1 MNNHLKGLL
10 IAFFGIVI
18 LTPDAVLV
26 RLADSNSWTVLFWR
40 GIFFATGI
48 IVILLLTY
56 RSKAVNE
63 LINIGKGGVLIG
75 ILTALGGTSFIL
87 AIHYTSIAKTLVI
100 ISTSPIMVAIIS
112 LLMLKEKP
120 EFYTWISM
128 IIVFIGIYIV
138 MAGDSGGMNLMG
150 NFFALVSVIIGG
162 FSFTLLRKYKNVNMV
177 PAMAVNGIVIAFIGF
192 IFADSLVLSS
202 QSMLYIF
209 ASGIVL
215 AVSFSLI
222 TIAPQYIPAP
232 EVAMFFPL
240 GTVLGTLLAWIVIKE
255 EPSSN
260 ALIGGAI
267 VIITLFSH
275 AWYSAKSYQKVNNKP
290 IAK

>member
-1 MNNHLKGLL
+1 MNSHLKGLL
-10 IAFFGIVI
+10 IAFFGILI

-40 GIFFATGI
+40 GLFFAAGI
-48 IVILLLTY
+48 VVILLITY

-63 LINIGKGGVLIG
+63 LINIGKEGVLIG
-75 ILTALGGTSFIL
+75 LLTGLGGTSFIL

-100 ISTSPIMVAIIS
+100 ISISPIMVAIVS
-112 LLMLKEKP
+112 LIMLKEKP
-120 EFYTWISM
+120 ALYTWISM

-138 MAGDSGGMNLMG
+138 MAGDRSGMNLMG
-150 NFFALVSVIIGG
+150 NLFALTSVILGG

-177 PAMAVNGIVIAFIGF
+177 PAMAVNGIAIALVGF
-192 IFADSLVLSS
+192 VFADSLVLSS
-202 QSMLYIF
+202 QSMMYIL

-222 TIAPQYIPAP
+222 TMAPQYIPAP

-240 GTVLGTLLAWIVIKE
+240 GTVLGTLMAWIIIKE
-255 EPSSN
+255 EPSGN
-260 ALIGGAI
+260 ALIGGSI
-267 VIITLFSH
+267 VIITLFCH
-275 AWYSAKSYQKVNNKP
+275 AWYSAKLSSK
-290 IAK
+290 

>member
-1 MNNHLKGLL
+1 LP
-10 IAFFGIVI
+10 GII
-18 LTPDAVLV
+18 
-26 RLADSNSWTVLFWR
+26 WR
-40 GIFFATGI
+40 GIFFASGI
-48 IVILLLTY
+48 IVILLITY

-75 ILTALGGTSFIL
+75 LLTALGGTSFIL

-100 ISTSPIMVAIIS
+100 ISISPIMVAIVS
-112 LLMLKEKP
+112 LMMLKEKP
-120 EFYTWISM
+120 ALYTWLSM

-138 MAGDSGGMNLMG
+138 MAGDKSGMNLMG
-150 NFFALVSVIIGG
+150 NLFALTSVIVGG

-177 PAMAVNGIVIAFIGF
+177 PAMAVNGIAIALIGF

-202 QSMLYIF
+202 QSMLYIL

-240 GTVLGTLLAWIVIKE
+240 GTVLGTLIAWIVIKE
-255 EPSSN
+255 QPSSN
-260 ALIGGAI
+260 ALIGGSI
-267 VIITLFSH
+267 VILTLFCH
-275 AWYSAKSYQKVNNKP
+275 AWYSNKL
-290 IAK
+290 AQNLK

>member
-1 MNNHLKGLL
+1 MNSHLKGLL

-40 GIFFATGI
+40 GIFFAAGI
-48 IVILLLTY
+48 IVILLITY

-75 ILTALGGTSFIL
+75 LLTALGGTSFIL

-100 ISTSPIMVAIIS
+100 ISISPIMVAIVS
-112 LLMLKEKP
+112 LIMLKEKLAL
-120 EFYTWISM
+120 YTWLSM
-128 IIVFIGIYIV
+128 ILVFIGIYIV
-138 MAGDSGGMNLMG
+138 MSGDTSGMNLMG
-150 NFFALVSVIIGG
+150 NLFALAAVVIGG

-177 PAMAVNGIVIAFIGF
+177 PAMAVNGIAIALIGF
-192 IFADSLVLSS
+192 VFADSLVLSS
-202 QSMLYIF
+202 QSMLYIL
-209 ASGIVL
+209 ASGVVL

-240 GTVLGTLLAWIVIKE
+240 GTILGTLMAWIVVKE
-255 EPSSN
+255 QPPSN
-260 ALIGGAI
+260 ALIGGSI
-267 VIITLFSH
+267 VIVTLFCH
-275 AWYSAKSYQKVNNKP
+275 AWYSTKLAQKLK
-290 IAK
+290 

>member
-1 MNNHLKGLL
+1 MNSHLKGLL

-40 GIFFATGI
+40 GIFFAAGI
-48 IVILLLTY
+48 IVILLITY

-75 ILTALGGTSFIL
+75 LLTALGGTSFIL

-100 ISTSPIMVAIIS
+100 ISISPIMVAIVS
-112 LLMLKEKP
+112 LIMLKEKP
-120 EFYTWISM
+120 ALYTWLSM

-138 MAGDSGGMNLMG
+138 MAGDKSGMNLMG
-150 NFFALVSVIIGG
+150 NLFALTSVIVGG

-177 PAMAVNGIVIAFIGF
+177 PAMAVNGIAIALIGF
-192 IFADSLVLSS
+192 VFADSLVLSS
-202 QSMLYIF
+202 QSMLYIL

-240 GTVLGTLLAWIVIKE
+240 GTVLGTLIAWIVVKE
-255 EPSSN
+255 QPPSN
-260 ALIGGAI
+260 ALIGGSI
-267 VIITLFSH
+267 VIVTLFCH
-275 AWYSAKSYQKVNNKP
+275 AWYSTKLAQKLK
-290 IAK
+290 

>member
-240 GTVLGTLLAWIVIKE
+240 GTVLGTLIAWIVLKE

-275 AWYSAKSYQKVNNKP
+275 AWYSATSYQKVNNKH

>member
-26 RLADSNSWTVLFWR
+26 RLADSDSWTVLFWR
-40 GIFFATGI
+40 GIFFASGI

-63 LINIGKGGVLIG
+63 IINIGKGGVLIG
-75 ILTALGGTSFIL
+75 ILTALSGTSFIL
-87 AIHYTSIAKTLVI
+87 AIHYTTIAKTLVI
-100 ISTSPIMVAIIS
+100 ISISPIMVAIIS
-112 LLMLKEKP
+112 LIMLKEKP
-120 EFYTWISM
+120 EFYTWLSM

-138 MAGDSGGMNLMG
+138 MAGDSSGMNLMG
-150 NFFALVSVIIGG
+150 NFFALASVIIGG

-192 IFADSLVLSS
+192 VFADSLVLSS

-215 AVSFSLI
+215 SVSFSLI

-240 GTVLGTLLAWIVIKE
+240 GTVLGTLNAWIVIKE

-275 AWYSAKSYQKVNNKP
+275 AWYSAISYQKVNNKH

>member
-1 MNNHLKGLL
+1 MNSHLKGLL

-40 GIFFATGI
+40 GIFFAAGI
-48 IVILLLTY
+48 IVILLITY

-75 ILTALGGTSFIL
+75 LLTALGGTSFIL
-87 AIHYTSIAKTLVI
+87 AIHYTSIAKTLII
-100 ISTSPIMVAIIS
+100 ISISPIMVAIVS
-112 LLMLKEKP
+112 LIMLKEKP
-120 EFYTWISM
+120 ALYTWLSM
-128 IIVFIGIYIV
+128 ILVFIGIYIV
-138 MAGDSGGMNLMG
+138 MSGDTSGMNLMG
-150 NFFALVSVIIGG
+150 NLFALAAVVIGG

-177 PAMAVNGIVIAFIGF
+177 PAMAVNGIAIALIGF
-192 IFADSLVLSS
+192 VFADSLVLSS
-202 QSMLYIF
+202 QSMLYIL
-209 ASGIVL
+209 ASGVVL

-240 GTVLGTLLAWIVIKE
+240 GTVLGTLMAWIVVKE
-255 EPSSN
+255 QPPSN
-260 ALIGGAI
+260 ALIGGSI
-267 VIITLFSH
+267 VIVTLFCH
-275 AWYSAKSYQKVNNKP
+275 AWYSTKLAQKLK
-290 IAK
+290 

>member
-240 GTVLGTLLAWIVIKE
+240 GTVLGTLIAWIVLKE

-267 VIITLFSH
+267 VIITLFTH
-275 AWYSAKSYQKVNNKP
+275 AWYSATSYQKVNNKHS
-290 IAK
+290 

>member
-1 MNNHLKGLL
+1 MNSHLKGLL

-26 RLADSNSWTVLFWR
+26 RLADSDSWTVLFWR
-40 GIFFATGI
+40 GIFFAAGI
-48 IVILLLTY
+48 IVILLITY

-75 ILTALGGTSFIL
+75 LLTALGGTSFIL

-100 ISTSPIMVAIIS
+100 ISISPIMVAIVS
-112 LLMLKEKP
+112 LIMLKEKP
-120 EFYTWISM
+120 ALYTWLSM

-138 MAGDSGGMNLMG
+138 MAGDKSGMNLMG
-150 NFFALVSVIIGG
+150 NLFALTSVIVGG

-177 PAMAVNGIVIAFIGF
+177 PAMAVNGIAIALIGF
-192 IFADSLVLSS
+192 VFADSLVLSS
-202 QSMLYIF
+202 QSMLYIL
-209 ASGIVL
+209 ASGVVL

-240 GTVLGTLLAWIVIKE
+240 GTILGTLMAWIVVKE
-255 EPSSN
+255 QPPSN
-260 ALIGGAI
+260 ALIGGSI
-267 VIITLFSH
+267 VIVTLFCH
-275 AWYSAKSYQKVNNKP
+275 AWYSTKLAQKLK
-290 IAK
+290 

>member
-112 LLMLKEKP
+112 LFMLKEKP

-150 NFFALVSVIIGG
+150 NFFALASVIIGG

-240 GTVLGTLLAWIVIKE
+240 GTVLGTLIAWIVIKE

-267 VIITLFSH
+267 VIITLFTH
-275 AWYSAKSYQKVNNKP
+275 AWYSATRYQKVNNKD

>member
-1 MNNHLKGLL
+1 LNNHLKGLL
-10 IAFFGIVI
+10 IAFFGILI

-40 GIFFATGI
+40 GLFFAAGI
-48 IVILLLTY
+48 VVILLITY

-75 ILTALGGTSFIL
+75 LLTGLGGTSFIL

-100 ISTSPIMVAIIS
+100 ISISPIMVAIVS
-112 LLMLKEKP
+112 LIMLKEKP
-120 EFYTWISM
+120 ALYTWISM

-138 MAGDSGGMNLMG
+138 MAGDKSGMNLMG
-150 NFFALVSVIIGG
+150 NLFALTSVILGG

-177 PAMAVNGIVIAFIGF
+177 PAMAVNGIAIALIGF
-192 IFADSLVLSS
+192 VFADSLVLSS
-202 QSMLYIF
+202 QSMLYIL

-222 TIAPQYIPAP
+222 TMAPQYIPAP

-240 GTVLGTLLAWIVIKE
+240 GTVLGTLIAWIVIKE
-255 EPSSN
+255 EPSGN
-260 ALIGGAI
+260 ALIGGSI
-267 VIITLFSH
+267 VIITLFCH
-275 AWYSAKSYQKVNNKP
+275 AWYSAKLSPK
-290 IAK
+290 

>member
-150 NFFALVSVIIGG
+150 NFFALASVIIGG

-240 GTVLGTLLAWIVIKE
+240 GTVLGTLIAWIVLKE

-275 AWYSAKSYQKVNNKP
+275 AWYSATSYQKVNNKH

>member
-10 IAFFGIVI
+10 IAFFGILI

-40 GIFFATGI
+40 GLFFAAGI
-48 IVILLLTY
+48 VVILLITY

-75 ILTALGGTSFIL
+75 LLTALGGTSFIL

-100 ISTSPIMVAIIS
+100 ISISPIMVAIVS
-112 LLMLKEKP
+112 LIMLKEKP
-120 EFYTWISM
+120 ALYTWISM

-138 MAGDSGGMNLMG
+138 MAGDRSGMNLMG
-150 NFFALVSVIIGG
+150 NLFALTSVILGG

-177 PAMAVNGIVIAFIGF
+177 PAMAVNGIAIAFIGF
-192 IFADSLVLSS
+192 VFADSLVLSS
-202 QSMLYIF
+202 QSMLYIL

-240 GTVLGTLLAWIVIKE
+240 GTVLGTLMAWIVIKE
-255 EPSSN
+255 EPSGN
-260 ALIGGAI
+260 ALIGGSI
-267 VIITLFSH
+267 VIITLFCH
-275 AWYSAKSYQKVNNKP
+275 AWYSAKLSSK
-290 IAK
+290 

>member
-1 MNNHLKGLL
+1 MNSHLKGLL

-26 RLADSNSWTVLFWR
+26 RLADSDSWTVLFWR

-48 IVILLLTY
+48 IVILFITY

-75 ILTALGGTSFIL
+75 LLTALGGTSFIL

-100 ISTSPIMVAIIS
+100 ISISPIVVAIVS
-112 LLMLKEKP
+112 LIMLKEKP
-120 EFYTWISM
+120 ALYTWLSM

-138 MAGDSGGMNLMG
+138 MAGDKSGMNLMG
-150 NFFALVSVIIGG
+150 NLFALTSVIVGG

-177 PAMAVNGIVIAFIGF
+177 PAMAVNGIAIAFIGF
-192 IFADSLVLSS
+192 VFADSLVLSS
-202 QSMLYIF
+202 QSMLYIL

-240 GTVLGTLLAWIVIKE
+240 GTVLGTLMAWIIIKE
-255 EPSSN
+255 EPSGN
-260 ALIGGAI
+260 ALIGGSI
-267 VIITLFSH
+267 VIITLFCH
-275 AWYSAKSYQKVNNKP
+275 AWYSAKLSSK
-290 IAK
+290 

>member
-240 GTVLGTLLAWIVIKE
+240 GTVLGTLIAWIVLKE

-267 VIITLFSH
+267 VIITLFTH
-275 AWYSAKSYQKVNNKP
+275 AWYSATSYQKVNNKH

>member
-1 MNNHLKGLL
+1 VFSLNSHLKGLL

-40 GIFFATGI
+40 GIFFAAGI
-48 IVILLLTY
+48 IVILLITY

-75 ILTALGGTSFIL
+75 LLTALGGTSFIL

-100 ISTSPIMVAIIS
+100 ISISPIMVAIVS
-112 LLMLKEKP
+112 LIMLKEKP
-120 EFYTWISM
+120 ALYTWLSM
-128 IIVFIGIYIV
+128 ILVFIGIYIV
-138 MAGDSGGMNLMG
+138 MAGDKSGMNLMG
-150 NFFALVSVIIGG
+150 NLFALAAVVIGG

-177 PAMAVNGIVIAFIGF
+177 PAMAVNGIAIALIGF
-192 IFADSLVLSS
+192 VFADSLVLSS
-202 QSMLYIF
+202 QSMLYIL
-209 ASGIVL
+209 ASGVVL

-240 GTVLGTLLAWIVIKE
+240 GTVLGILIAWIVVKE
-255 EPSSN
+255 QPPSN
-260 ALIGGAI
+260 ALIGGSI
-267 VIITLFSH
+267 VIVTLFCH
-275 AWYSAKSYQKVNNKP
+275 AWYSTKLAQKLK
-290 IAK
+290 

>member
-1 MNNHLKGLL
+1 VFSVNSHLKGLL

-26 RLADSNSWTVLFWR
+26 RLADSDSWTVLFWR
-40 GIFFATGI
+40 GIFFAAGI
-48 IVILLLTY
+48 IVILLITY

-75 ILTALGGTSFIL
+75 LLTALGGTSFIL

-100 ISTSPIMVAIIS
+100 ISISPIMVAIVS
-112 LLMLKEKP
+112 LIMLKEKP
-120 EFYTWISM
+120 ALYTWLSM

-138 MAGDSGGMNLMG
+138 MAGDKSGMNLMG
-150 NFFALVSVIIGG
+150 NLFALTSVIVGG

-177 PAMAVNGIVIAFIGF
+177 PAMAVNGVAIAFIGF
-192 IFADSLVLSS
+192 VFADSLVLSS
-202 QSMLYIF
+202 QSMLYIL

-215 AVSFSLI
+215 SVSFSLI

-240 GTVLGTLLAWIVIKE
+240 GTVLGTLIAWIVIKE
-255 EPSSN
+255 EPSGN
-260 ALIGGAI
+260 ALIGGSI
-267 VIITLFSH
+267 VIITLFCH
-275 AWYSAKSYQKVNNKP
+275 AWYSAKLSSK
-290 IAK
+290 

>member
-1 MNNHLKGLL
+1 VNSHLKGLL

-26 RLADSNSWTVLFWR
+26 RLADSDSWTVLFWR
-40 GIFFATGI
+40 GIFFAAGI
-48 IVILLLTY
+48 IVILLITY

-63 LINIGKGGVLIG
+63 LINIGKGGVFIG
-75 ILTALGGTSFIL
+75 LLTALGGTSFIL

-100 ISTSPIMVAIIS
+100 ISISPIMVAIVS
-112 LLMLKEKP
+112 LIMLKEKP
-120 EFYTWISM
+120 ALYTWLSM

-138 MAGDSGGMNLMG
+138 MAGDKSGMNLMG
-150 NFFALVSVIIGG
+150 NLFALTSVILGG

-177 PAMAVNGIVIAFIGF
+177 PAMAVNGVAIALIGF
-192 IFADSLVLSS
+192 VFADSLVLSS
-202 QSMLYIF
+202 QSMLYILT
-209 ASGIVL
+209 SGIVL

-240 GTVLGTLLAWIVIKE
+240 GTVLGTLIAWIVVKE
-255 EPSSN
+255 QPPSN
-260 ALIGGAI
+260 ALIGGSI
-267 VIITLFSH
+267 VIVTLFCH
-275 AWYSAKSYQKVNNKP
+275 AWYSTKLAQKLK
-290 IAK
+290 

>member
-1 MNNHLKGLL
+1 VNNHLKGLL

-138 MAGDSGGMNLMG
+138 MAGDSGRMNLMG

>member
-1 MNNHLKGLL
+1 VNNHLKGLL

>member
-1 MNNHLKGLL
+1 LNNHLKGLL

-40 GIFFATGI
+40 GIFFAIGI

-112 LLMLKEKP
+112 LFMLKEKP

-150 NFFALVSVIIGG
+150 NFFALASVIIGG

-192 IFADSLVLSS
+192 VFADSLVLSS

-240 GTVLGTLLAWIVIKE
+240 GTVLGTLIAWIVIKE

-267 VIITLFSH
+267 VIITLFTH
-275 AWYSAKSYQKVNNKP
+275 AWYSATSYQKVNNKHS
-290 IAK
+290 

>member
-1 MNNHLKGLL
+1 LNNHLKGLL

-26 RLADSNSWTVLFWR
+26 RLADSDSWTVLFWR
-40 GIFFATGI
+40 GIFFAAGI
-48 IVILLLTY
+48 IVILLITY

-63 LINIGKGGVLIG
+63 LINIGKEGVLIG
-75 ILTALGGTSFIL
+75 LLTALGGTSFIL

-100 ISTSPIMVAIIS
+100 ISISPIMVAIVS
-112 LLMLKEKP
+112 LIMLKEKP
-120 EFYTWISM
+120 ALYTWLSM

-138 MAGDSGGMNLMG
+138 MAGDKSGMNLMG
-150 NFFALVSVIIGG
+150 NLFALTSVIVGG

-177 PAMAVNGIVIAFIGF
+177 PAMAVNGVAIALIGF
-192 IFADSLVLSS
+192 VFADSLVLSS
-202 QSMLYIF
+202 QSMLYIL

-240 GTVLGTLLAWIVIKE
+240 GTVLGTLIAWIVVKE
-255 EPSSN
+255 QPPSN
-260 ALIGGAI
+260 ALIGGSI
-267 VIITLFSH
+267 VIVTLFCH
-275 AWYSAKSYQKVNNKP
+275 AWYSTKLAQKLK
-290 IAK
+290 

>member
-1 MNNHLKGLL
+1 MNSHLKGLL

-18 LTPDAVLV
+18 LAPDAVLV
-26 RLADSNSWTVLFWR
+26 RLADSDSWTVLFWR
-40 GIFFATGI
+40 GIFFASGI
-48 IVILLLTY
+48 IVILLITY

-75 ILTALGGTSFIL
+75 LLTALGGTSFIL

-100 ISTSPIMVAIIS
+100 ISISPIMVAIIS
-112 LLMLKEKP
+112 LIMLKEKP
-120 EFYTWISM
+120 ALYTWLSM
-128 IIVFIGIYIV
+128 IIVFVGIYIV
-138 MAGDSGGMNLMG
+138 MAGDKSGMNLMG
-150 NFFALVSVIIGG
+150 NLFALTSVIVGG

-177 PAMAVNGIVIAFIGF
+177 PAMAVNGITIAFIGL

-202 QSMLYIF
+202 QSMLYILG
-209 ASGIVL
+209 SGIVL

-240 GTVLGTLLAWIVIKE
+240 GTVLGTLIAWIVIKE
-255 EPSSN
+255 QPSSN
-260 ALIGGAI
+260 ALIGGSI
-267 VIITLFSH
+267 VIVTLFCH
-275 AWYSAKSYQKVNNKP
+275 AWHSNKLTQNL
-290 IAK
+290 K

>member
-1 MNNHLKGLL
+1 VNNHLKGLL

-240 GTVLGTLLAWIVIKE
+240 GTVLGTLIAWIVLKE

-275 AWYSAKSYQKVNNKP
+275 AWYSATSYQNVNNKY